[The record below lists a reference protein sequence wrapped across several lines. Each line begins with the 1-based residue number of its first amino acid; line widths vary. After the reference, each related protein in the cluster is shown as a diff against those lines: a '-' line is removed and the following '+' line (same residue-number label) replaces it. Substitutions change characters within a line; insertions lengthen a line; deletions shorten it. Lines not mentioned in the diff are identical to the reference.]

1 MNCIP
6 LKFKS
11 EGLTHSTSQNVTIF
25 GDRVLKAVKVGNTG
39 EPQSSRTGVLI
50 NRGRGTRGVCAEKRP

>member
-25 GDRVLKAVKVGNTG
+25 GDRVLKAVKGGNTG
-39 EPQSSRTGVLI
+39 EP
-50 NRGRGTRGVCAEKRP
+50 